1 MSGARARSPCDAGT
15 MSADGTGRKTGKAKW
30 VVLGVVGALLV
41 GAGGMYLKLR
51 GPSGAST
58 ALGGSIPAAELPELP
73 AAADRWVN
81 GAPVS
86 LAGARG
92 QVVIVEGWHPA

>member
-1 MSGARARSPCDAGT
+1 MNSDAKTRRSG
-15 MSADGTGRKTGKAKW
+15 KTKW
-30 VVLGVVGALLV
+30 VVLGVIAALVVGG
-41 GAGGMYLKLR
+41 GATWRVLR
-51 GPSGAST
+51 GPSGATT
-58 ALGGSIPAAELPELP
+58 ALGGSIPATEVPEMP

-81 GAPVS
+81 GAPVT